1 MLLMKLDDVANAT
14 EADIKKAVSLE
25 LRTGH
30 RLLPRRRDYA
40 ALLHNVDEIAHL
52 VQGWARRETT
62 PVLGDV
68 IFAQK
73 GWRGTRPLTVM
84 ALTDAIAYRLLCA
97 LLTARLPQHLQV
109 RTSSDKFRR
118 SLLAEPGV
126 SHIAVT
132 DVTAYYEFVDHEI
145 LADELVAQTGDEPVV
160 AQLLHVTAAVMGR
173 NVGLPQIHYSSD
185 RLGDTYIDPVRRR
198 MHRQGFKTLTYSD
211 DFRIG
216 ATSLRDARRS
226 LEICAS
232 EMRKLGLVMN
242 ERKTFTYGRASYQR
256 DLDNT
261 SDHER
266 RLFDGFESLR
276 DHHDGHYEEPDPTEM
291 PEYIAGEHFSA
302 SDDDTIEEHSN
313 FEDVLAEIE
322 HDPALVLAAN
332 NALAYWVETRAPGAT
347 SLSDRDAS
355 DVQKFLGKALPILGA
370 DGSDQPLLHVVDILR
385 FEPTLTPQVASYLV
399 RYSLTTD
406 TAAQN
411 VRTALDDIVRR
422 SILSDWQAIW
432 IAYVASHLHTESH
445 GHEHVKWLAKQV
457 ESGPSAVAAH
467 AAAAL
472 GEIGLGDV
480 DALTVGLSRI
490 GPSWRSLALWG
501 LVQIDPEAATK
512 VAGAG
517 IERLLVPDTAP
528 TDGATVTSERM

>member
-1 MLLMKLDDVANAT
+1 MLPMKLDDVANAT
-14 EADIKKAVSLE
+14 EADIKKAVTLE

-30 RLLPRRRDYA
+30 RLLPRRRDYV
-40 ALLHNVDEIAHL
+40 ALLRHVDEIAHL

-62 PVLGDV
+62 PALGDV

-109 RTSSDKFRR
+109 RMPSDEFR
-118 SLLAEPGV
+118 SDLLAEPGV

-160 AQLLHVTAAVMGR
+160 EQLLHVTAAVMGR
-173 NVGLPQIHYSSD
+173 NVGLPQIHNSSD

-198 MHRQGFKTLTYSD
+198 MHRQGYKTLTYSD

-242 ERKTFTYGRASYQR
+242 ERKTFTYGRNSYQR
-256 DLDNT
+256 DLYNT

-266 RLFDGFESLR
+266 RLFEGFESLR
-276 DHHDGHYEEPDPTEM
+276 DHRDGQYEEPDPTEM
-291 PEYIAGEHFSA
+291 PEYIAGEHFSS
-302 SDDDTIEEHSN
+302 SDDETIEEHSYS
-313 FEDVLAEIE
+313 EDVLADIE
-322 HDPALVLAAN
+322 DVPALFLAAN
-332 NALAYWVETRAPGAT
+332 NALTYWVETREPGAT

-370 DGSDQPLLHVVDILR
+370 HGSDRPLEHAVDILR
-385 FEPTLTPQVASYLV
+385 FEPTLTPQLASYLI

-406 TAAQN
+406 TNAEN
-411 VRTALDDIVRR
+411 VRTALDDIVSRP
-422 SILSDWQAIW
+422 ILSDWQAIW
-432 IAYVASHLHTESH
+432 IAYVASHLHADSPER
-445 GHEHVKWLAKQV
+445 EHVAWLAKQV
-457 ESGPSAVAAH
+457 ESGPNAVAAH

-472 GEIGLGDV
+472 GELRLGDV
-480 DALTVGLSRI
+480 DTLTSGLSRI

-501 LVQIDPEAATK
+501 LARIDPEAAAR
-512 VAGAG
+512 VAGPG
-517 IERLLVPDTAP
+517 IEGLLIPDTAP
-528 TDGATVTSERM
+528 TDRATVTPEKM